1 MTKTNPGPDRP
12 ITTTVPE
19 VAAYL
24 RIHPSTVYRMLKS
37 KQLPG
42 FRLGDWRFNVE
53 QVGQWRRARPLAKK
67 KPLTPLV
74 APGALIAPPPTSR
87 ATHKRPVGGLGPT
100 SLKNNSRNF
109 PSVGCFPQPLSKPYT
124 PIMIGAA
131 A

>member
-1 MTKTNPGPDRP
+1 MTKTNPGPDRTM
-12 ITTTVPE
+12 TTTVPE

-67 KPLTPLV
+67 N
-74 APGALIAPPPTSR
+74 
-87 ATHKRPVGGLGPT
+87 H
-100 SLKNNSRNF
+100 
-109 PSVGCFPQPLSKPYT
+109 
-124 PIMIGAA
+124 
-131 A
+131 